1 MTKTK
6 IVIALTAAAV
16 LTAAGCGG
24 SNSGGNAASSTQPS
38 TVNPSDMGNPQAPPT
53 QLVIDVSISGGKVN
67 PTNQQLKAALHEPII
82 VKINSDAQ
90 DELHVHS
97 TPDHKFKVE
106 PTSGQS
112 FQFTVDVPGNVDV
125 ELHKADKTI
134 ATIAVQ

>member
-1 MTKTK
+1 MTKIK
-6 IVIALTAAAV
+6 ILIALTTAAV
-16 LTAAGCGG
+16 LTAGCGG
-24 SNSGGNAASSTQPS
+24 SNGGGNAASSTQPS
-38 TVNPSDMGNPQAPPT
+38 TVNPSDMSNPQAPPT
-53 QLVIDVSISGGKVN
+53 ELVIDVSIKGGKVD

-82 VKINSDAQ
+82 VKINSDAA

-106 PTSGQS
+106 PRSGQS

-125 ELHKADKTI
+125 ELHAADKTI